1 MKYFLSKRLDKNL
14 SAIKRWFLLANRS
27 ITPVT
32 IITAKS
38 TAKLTA
44 KAKTIDE
51 DTKPDEEIKIQILTN

>member
-14 SAIKRWFLLANRS
+14 AAFKRWFWLTNRS

-32 IITAKS
+32 IITAKP
-38 TAKLTA
+38 TA

-51 DTKPDEEIKIQILTN
+51 VTKLDEDVKIQILTN